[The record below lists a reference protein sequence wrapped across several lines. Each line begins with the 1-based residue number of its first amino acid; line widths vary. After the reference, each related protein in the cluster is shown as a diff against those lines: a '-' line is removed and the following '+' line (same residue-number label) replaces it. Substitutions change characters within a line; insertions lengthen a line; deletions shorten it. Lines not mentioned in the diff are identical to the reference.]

1 MSKKTT
7 NIFTTGLDLST
18 DPINQSKDSYSFG
31 LNGIKENIIN
41 NPEVV
46 SNEKGFTEYID
57 LGYQYI
63 LLGTRYLGKKEYVL
77 FIKNIEEDASFNRI
91 LLVNNGD
98 VTKTILDRTD
108 LNFSSSHPI
117 MSTYRI
123 NYKNQRII
131 YWVDGLND
139 DRVIN
144 IDIDSTAFDITL
156 FSINSSAS
164 KPILQATALDTGGNL
179 ISGQYFIAISYN
191 LGDSYTTEPLIISKP
206 ISIASENYY
215 NNITVTE
222 DVVSL
227 YGQTDGDVIPN
238 STRKSIK
245 INISELDN
253 NFDSYNIIVVRQDLT
268 FNVIKVIKNI
278 DFTQNEY
285 TFTGSEGEVD
295 DSLTYNDL
303 ITSTVNYYASEAITQ
318 KDNRLL
324 RGNSKLKASNI
335 NYQSFANNIVVNYKI
350 NEKLVFNFDIVNG
363 YKTDNKADGGY
374 YNTVSEVAK
383 KHGISPSYLANTA
396 NNDADNTTFMR
407 DEIYSLGIGFEL
419 EDGTETD
426 VYHIPGRSLN
436 YFNTSPTGIG
446 EYNRLYTPSWDD
458 DIIEG
463 QPRWKIR
470 NTAIK
475 ESLGKLAYWR
485 SSQTY
490 PTGYGYPNNGEK
502 NSSGNSYIRHHKMP
516 SDVLEPIYRT
526 EIVGDP
532 NRLKGEKTNYK
543 IYKRNLGLEFSNISI
558 PEELQ
563 DIIKKIKFFYTPRDI
578 TNKSI
583 LSKGI
588 VYKLNTTDPITPANT
603 FNYNLS
609 PIDNVNK
616 FEFISPEINFNFK
629 ETNLSGN
636 TIKVCGIDKGYVNYA
651 GSKEL
656 HPSES
661 GNNAYYL
668 RLFNYDLYRETE
680 RLQGIVSGFCF
691 YNQRAIPK
699 EEIYSRKLNKIFYV
713 DGNYSGGSD
722 IGTLNFLGAQNTAV
736 LELIDPLALKPSVV
750 VTPIASYYPELL
762 YPTGSNVSN
771 QLYTNIEQSYNL
783 PFPDPERTTYNNVR
797 DSLEDNSWASDIY
810 YDTTYYIQICNNK
823 EGLYGTI
830 NNLKYTDFGTIVYSG
845 GSNITSPIINGGDTV
860 IDLHHFKKTKV
871 IPQSRGE
878 DYIKPLV
885 LNYPGGYS
893 TTGDTLDPSNLIVEI
908 FEMGL
913 QSFGSFFC
921 ETDLN
926 IRMRREGEG
935 DDEKYFP
942 KFYYNISNIENI
954 SGQINKKEFY
964 KIETPYNNK
973 YLKPYFAFNTTQ
985 DDINSAVNDDIR
997 YYTRIIY
1004 SDKQNLEDKTDNY
1017 RKVRA
1022 NNYRDLPLDKGG
1034 ISIFFVNQDKLYA
1047 VTRDTIFNVYTSN
1060 QSLRGLNETTIT
1072 VGTGEFLGTEPID
1085 LISIDGGFAGTSSKL
1100 SFVESPYGYLF
1111 VDRYKGK
1118 VILFTDSPINL
1129 VDKDVVEFFKNN
1141 FELQA
1146 IEENEDTEFDNPL
1159 NNYGYVCGYDNLL
1172 NRFLITK
1179 LDYKTVNGVVEN
1191 KSFTLSYSPI
1201 AKQWLFEH
1209 SYLPNNYII
1218 HPNSLLTKRN
1228 DTQIKQFNKGNYG
1241 RYFDEDIKPFIIETI
1256 FNEFP
1261 TETKVFDNLTINLKS
1276 SINDISTNKFF
1287 DKVILST
1294 EYQCSGEIELDLTN
1308 LTKKERNWMINK
1320 FSDLTNNLNIPLFS
1334 KNWNSIKD
1342 QYPIDKVVNNNKI
1355 DYNKPWF
1362 NRARFRD
1369 KFLKVRFIENNLE
1382 NNKLMLNFVSA
1393 VYRPSQR

>member
-117 MSTYRI
+117 ISTYRI
-123 NYKNQRII
+123 NYKGERLI

-144 IDIDSTAFDITL
+144 IDIDSTVFDINL
-156 FSINSSAS
+156 FSITTDSS
-164 KPILQATALDTGGNL
+164 KPLLSPTVLDTGGNL
-179 ISGQYFIAISYN
+179 ISGQYFISISYN
-191 LGDSYTTEPLIISKP
+191 IGTSYSTDPLLVSKP
-206 ISIASENYY
+206 ISIAFENYY
-215 NNITVTE
+215 NKDELNKNINR
-222 DVVSL
+222 L
-227 YGQTDGDVIPN
+227 FGQTDGDIIPRP
-238 STRKSIK
+238 TKKAIEIK
-245 INISELDN
+245 LSNLDTN
-253 NFDSYNIIVVRQDLT
+253 YDSYNIIIVRQEQSANIIT
-268 FNVIKVIKNI
+268 VVKNI
-278 DFTQNEY
+278 SLIKD
-285 TFTGSEGEVD
+285 TFIYTGSEGTID
-295 DSLTYNDL
+295 DTLTLNDI
-303 ITSTVNYYASEAITQ
+303 ITSSINYYASEAIIQ

-324 RGNSKLKASNI
+324 RANSKLKNSII
-335 NYQSFANNIVVNYKI
+335 NYQEYANNIVVTYKI
-350 NEKLVFNFDIVNG
+350 NEKLVYDLDLVNG
-363 YKTDNKADGGY
+363 YKTDNKGDGGFY
-374 YNTVSEVAK
+374 DTIGKVAS

-396 NNDADNTTFMR
+396 NNDEDNKTFMR

-419 EDGTETD
+419 NDGTETD
-426 VYHIPGRSLN
+426 VYHIPGRSI
-436 YFNTSPTGIG
+436 NTFDSTPTGVG
-446 EYNRLYTPSWDD
+446 EYDRPYSSDWDND
-458 DIIEG
+458 LINSD
-463 QPRWKIR
+463 PRWKVR

-475 ESLGKLAYWR
+475 QSLGKLSYWR
-485 SSQTY
+485 SSEVY
-490 PTGYGYPNNGEK
+490 PNGYGYPNDGEK
-502 NSSGNSYIRHHKMP
+502 DLSNKSYIRHHKMP

-526 EIVGDP
+526 EITGDP
-532 NRLKGEKTNYK
+532 NRNKGEETNYK
-543 IYKRNLGLEFSNISI
+543 IYKRNLSLDFSNIII
-558 PEELQ
+558 PFELQ
-563 DIIKKIKFFYTPRDI
+563 NLIKKVKFYYTPR
-578 TNKSI
+578 NSNNRSI
-583 LSKGI
+583 LSKGLI
-588 VYKLNTTDPITPANT
+588 YKINNLTSPYEQSTS
-603 FNYNLS
+603 FNYESKYINGASL
-609 PIDNVNK
+609 
-616 FEFISPEINFNFK
+616 FEFISPETNFNFK
-629 ETNLSGN
+629 ENSLSGN
-636 TIKVCGIDKGYVNYA
+636 TLKICGIDKGYVNYA
-651 GSKEL
+651 GQKEVS
-656 HPSES
+656 PNES
-661 GNNAYYL
+661 GNNAYYI
-668 RLFNYDLYRETE
+668 RTFNNQLFKDTGRQ
-680 RLQGIVSGFCF
+680 QGIISAFCF

-699 EEIYSRKLNKIFYV
+699 ESNYSVKVNNSIYV
-713 DGNYSGGSD
+713 DSNYKGNTDLAD
-722 IGTLNFLGAQNTAV
+722 INFLGSQNTV
-736 LELIDPLALKPSVV
+736 ILETIDPVYFKPLLIITTLAD
-750 VTPIASYYPELL
+750 YYPELL
-762 YPTGSNVSN
+762 YPSGTNNSTELFTNININLPAPITGSY
-771 QLYTNIEQSYNL
+771 LDRELAYNTSRAVL
-783 PFPDPERTTYNNVR
+783 QNNSFATRT
-797 DSLEDNSWASDIY
+797 Y
-810 YDTTYYIQICNNK
+810 YDTSMYVQLCNTK
-823 EGLYGTI
+823 ESLYGTLDDLQFI
-830 NNLKYTDFGTIVYSG
+830 ELGTLMYDNTKTSYSL
-845 GSNITSPIINGGDTV
+845 NGGDTF
-860 IDLHHFKKTKV
+860 IDLHHFK
-871 IPQSRGE
+871 QSKNILQETEE
-878 DYIKPLV
+878 DAVALA
-885 LNYPGGYS
+885 LNVDGGYS
-893 TTGDTLDPSNLIVEI
+893 VNNVRGTENLLTQIYELTV
-908 FEMGL
+908 
-913 QSFGSFFC
+913 QSWGSFFC
-921 ETDLN
+921 ETDIN
-926 IRMRREGEG
+926 IRMRREGQE

-942 KFYYNISNIENI
+942 KSFYNISKLKDVSKHSDN
-954 SGQINKKEFY
+954 KEFY

-973 YLKPYFAFNTTQ
+973 YLKPYFISYKELSDLIDTE
-985 DDINSAVNDDIR
+985 DIR
-997 YYTRIIY
+997 YGTRIIY
-1004 SDKQNLEDKTDNY
+1004 SDKQSLEDKTDNY

-1129 VDKDVVEFFKNN
+1129 VDKDVVEFFENN

-1228 DTQIKQFNKGNYG
+1228 DTQIKQFNKGDYG

-1294 EYQCSGEIELDLTN
+1294 EYQCSGEIELNLTN